1 MVKDMRNK
9 IVSSMLATVA
19 LTCGLAASALAYP
32 VRPESARV
40 VYELW
45 YFPVRLVSMTSAVAW
60 DVPTAS
66 FQDGVKGS
74 IGGTKMVARNL
85 GKEDGVYEMIAGA
98 ITGGPVGLV
107 GGSLYG
113 VIHGFGYGANH
124 GFVGYPSPHSGSHSM
139 LFQGK
144 QYVVPYDDN
153 Y

>member
-1 MVKDMRNK
+1 MRKK
-9 IVSSMLATVA
+9 ILSSVLAAAA
-19 LTCGLAASALAYP
+19 LIGGLASVSHAYP

-40 VYELW
+40 QYELW
-45 YFPVRLVSMTSAVAW
+45 YFPVRLISMATAIVW

-66 FQDGVKGS
+66 FQDGVKGA

-85 GKEDGVYEMIAGA
+85 GKEDGVYELIAGSV
-98 ITGGPVGLV
+98 TGGPVGLV
-107 GGSLYG
+107 GGAAYG
-113 VIHGFGYGANH
+113 LWHGFYYGTWH
-124 GFVGYPSPHSGSHSM
+124 GFVGFPSPHSGSHSM